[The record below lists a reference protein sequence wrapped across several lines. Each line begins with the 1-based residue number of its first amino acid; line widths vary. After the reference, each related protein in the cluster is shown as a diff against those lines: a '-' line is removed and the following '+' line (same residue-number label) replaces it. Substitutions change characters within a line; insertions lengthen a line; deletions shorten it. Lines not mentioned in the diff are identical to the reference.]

1 VLFFFELFLPEGLLS
16 ADSSP
21 VELVPFSARLDF
33 LELFAPVDEVLPSDG
48 DSPWLA
54 SVDSPR
60 AWWRPV
66 VSLGDAPPRVRV
78 ALLGELLAL
87 ALGDAVAAGVA
98 LAEAVAE
105 AAAAGLMLAEGE
117 ALVPAGA
124 LGEA

>member
-1 VLFFFELFLPEGLLS
+1 
-16 ADSSP
+16 
-21 VELVPFSARLDF
+21 
-33 LELFAPVDEVLPSDG
+33 
-48 DSPWLA
+48 
-54 SVDSPR
+54 
-60 AWWRPV
+60 V

-117 ALVPAGA
+117 ALVPAAA